1 MKNLLKKFWQT
12 IKRMLLLGKVS
23 KDKDILHEISCVY
36 VFVRDK
42 IDLIMNDPE
51 FIYSNLLIKELE
63 LLTNMYRL
71 KCLELMTKVN
81 KDSSNYI
88 SCNYYLKY
96 FTEANEIIYNMTDK
110 LRVSRYNINDRRC
123 RDYVLSKCGIN
134 AKCNKYING
143 GI

>member
-1 MKNLLKKFWQT
+1 MKNLLKKFW
-12 IKRMLLLGKVS
+12 KMLLLGKVS
-23 KDKDILHEISCVY
+23 KDKDVLYEMSCVY

-63 LLTNMYRL
+63 LLTNIYRL

-81 KDSSNYI
+81 KDSSDYI
-88 SCNYYLKY
+88 NCNYYLKY
-96 FTEANEIIYNMTDK
+96 FTETNEIIYNMTDK
-110 LRVSRYNINDRRC
+110 LKVSRYDINDIRC

>member
-1 MKNLLKKFWQT
+1 MKNLLKKIW
-12 IKRMLLLGKVS
+12 KMSLLGKVS
-23 KDKDILHEISCVY
+23 KDKDVLYEMSCVY

-71 KCLELMTKVN
+71 KCLELMSKFS
-81 KDSSNYI
+81 KDDSNYVN
-88 SCNYYLKY
+88 CNYYLKY
-96 FTEANEIIYNMTDK
+96 FTETNEIIYNMTDK
-110 LRVSRYNINDRRC
+110 LKVSRYDINDIRC

>member
-1 MKNLLKKFWQT
+1 MKNLLKKIW
-12 IKRMLLLGKVS
+12 KMLRLGKVS
-23 KDKDILHEISCVY
+23 RDKDVFYEMSCVY
-36 VFVRDK
+36 VFVREK

-51 FIYSNLLIKELE
+51 FIYSNLVIKELE

-71 KCLELMTKVN
+71 KCLELMSKLS
-81 KDSSNYI
+81 KDDSNYVN
-88 SCNYYLKY
+88 CNYYLKY
-96 FTEANEIIYNMTDK
+96 FTEANEIVYNMTDK
-110 LRVSRYNINDRRC
+110 LRVSRYDINDSRC

>member
-1 MKNLLKKFWQT
+1 MKNLLKKFW
-12 IKRMLLLGKVS
+12 KMLLLGKVS
-23 KDKDILHEISCVY
+23 KDKDVLYEMSCVY
-36 VFVRDK
+36 VFVREK
-42 IDLIMNDPE
+42 IDLIMNDSE

-71 KCLELMTKVN
+71 KCLELMSKFS
-81 KDSSNYI
+81 KDDSNYI
-88 SCNYYLKY
+88 NCNCYLKY

-110 LRVSRYNINDRRC
+110 LRVSRYDINDIRC
-123 RDYVLSKCGIN
+123 RDYVLSKHGIN

>member
-1 MKNLLKKFWQT
+1 MKNLLKKIW
-12 IKRMLLLGKVS
+12 KMLLLGKVS
-23 KDKDILHEISCVY
+23 KDKDVLYEMSCVY
-36 VFVRDK
+36 VFVREK
-42 IDLIMNDPE
+42 IDLIMNDSE

-71 KCLELMTKVN
+71 KCLELMSKFS
-81 KDSSNYI
+81 KDDSNYI
-88 SCNYYLKY
+88 NCNCYLKY

-110 LRVSRYNINDRRC
+110 LRVSRYDINDIRC
-123 RDYVLSKCGIN
+123 RDYVLSKYGIN

>member
-1 MKNLLKKFWQT
+1 MKNLLKKIW
-12 IKRMLLLGKVS
+12 KMLLLGKVS
-23 KDKDILHEISCVY
+23 KDKDVLYEMSCVY

-51 FIYSNLLIKELE
+51 FIYSNLVIKELE

-81 KDSSNYI
+81 KDSSDYINY
-88 SCNYYLKY
+88 NYYLKY
-96 FTEANEIIYNMTDK
+96 FTETNEIIYNMTDK
-110 LRVSRYNINDRRC
+110 LKVSRYDINDIRC
-123 RDYVLSKCGIN
+123 RDYVLSKYGIN

>member
-1 MKNLLKKFWQT
+1 MKNLLKKFW
-12 IKRMLLLGKVS
+12 KMLLLGKVS
-23 KDKDILHEISCVY
+23 KDKDVLYEMSCVY

-63 LLTNMYRL
+63 LLTNIYRL

-81 KDSSNYI
+81 KDSSDYINY
-88 SCNYYLKY
+88 NYYLKY
-96 FTEANEIIYNMTDK
+96 FTETNEIIYNMTDK
-110 LRVSRYNINDRRC
+110 LKVSRYDINDIRC